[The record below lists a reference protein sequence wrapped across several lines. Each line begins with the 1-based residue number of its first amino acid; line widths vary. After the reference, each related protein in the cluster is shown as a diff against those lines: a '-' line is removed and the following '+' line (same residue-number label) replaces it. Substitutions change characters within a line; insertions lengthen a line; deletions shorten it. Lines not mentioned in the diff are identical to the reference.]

1 MIWRLKMMCRLE
13 ILQKIDLNESLR
25 ADKRNAYLP
34 FVFKSYCFKSYCFLL
49 KKNRGPAQGRYSQGN
64 GAKESAY
71 RKLLIFYLDF
81 ENLTMAVY
89 KRMVPLR

>member
-1 MIWRLKMMCRLE
+1 MLICLLFFKA
-13 ILQKIDLNESLR
+13 I
-25 ADKRNAYLP
+25 
-34 FVFKSYCFKSYCFLL
+34 VFKLL
-49 KKNRGPAQGRYSQGN
+49 FSAKKNRGPAQGRYSQGN

-81 ENLTMAVY
+81 ENPTRAVY

>member
-13 ILQKIDLNESLR
+13 ILQRIDLNESLR

-34 FVFKSYCFKSYCFLL
+34 FVFKSSCFLL
-49 KKNRGPAQGRYSQGN
+49 KKYRGPAQGRYSQGN
-64 GAKESAY
+64 GAKEPAY

-81 ENLTMAVY
+81 ENPTMAVY